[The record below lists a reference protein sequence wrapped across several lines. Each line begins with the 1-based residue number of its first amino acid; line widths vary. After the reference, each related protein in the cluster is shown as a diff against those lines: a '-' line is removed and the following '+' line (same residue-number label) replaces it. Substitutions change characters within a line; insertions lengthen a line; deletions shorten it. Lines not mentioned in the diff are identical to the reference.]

1 MLAPDPA
8 TRAKILPRTLLP
20 SFRQI
25 ALLLSLVAVGH
36 WACGESWWGVFK
48 FVGCCF
54 LLPYLVG
61 IALFCAELRWP
72 EFFERLGRIFTNP
85 FVMGALVAAILSLY
99 LGVAGGWQQVVTF
112 RPDWRGALFV
122 LSFGGASLVAA
133 WPPYWL
139 FQRFIKPWAMRSN
152 RHFAG
157 FLAIASL
164 ALVYWATW
172 MAGLILWVS
181 RG

>member
-48 FVGCCF
+48 FIGCCF
-54 LLPYLVG
+54 LVPYLVG
-61 IALFCAELRWP
+61 TSLFCAELRWP
-72 EFFERLGRIFTNP
+72 KFFERLYRVFTNP
-85 FVMGALVAAILSLY
+85 SAIGTLATANLAYWFIFANGWERLLS
-99 LGVAGGWQQVVTF
+99 F
-112 RPDWRGALFV
+112 RPDWRGALFI
-122 LSFGGASLVAA
+122 LIFGAASIIAVG
-133 WPPYWL
+133 PPHWVYS
-139 FQRFIKPWAMRSN
+139 RFIKPWSIRTE
-152 RHFAG
+152 HPVLG
-157 FLAIASL
+157 FLAIASI
-164 ALVYWATW
+164 AIFYWGAW
-172 MAGLILWVS
+172 MTGLIIWTS